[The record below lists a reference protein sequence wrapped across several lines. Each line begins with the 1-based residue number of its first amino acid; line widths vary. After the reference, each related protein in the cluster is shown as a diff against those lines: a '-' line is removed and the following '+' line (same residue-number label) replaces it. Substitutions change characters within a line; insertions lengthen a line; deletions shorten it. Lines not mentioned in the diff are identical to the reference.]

1 MKFSLFFD
9 LAMVVS
15 GNGIPD
21 HKATEA
27 MMESVKTNP
36 RAGRYFHKAFKD
48 PLEGIPEEDIV
59 EDLPKDTEDPADEKP
74 IGDEIPNPTVDM
86 EESPK
91 NEEVDPIETP
101 TPSTED
107 EDEEYAQEST
117 EENEDKEEDTES
129 HMSDELK
136 EDVAALE
143 DLLNAFSHMD
153 EESTEEISQDQID
166 HTYLTDVMSRD
177 QKTAFEEIMN
187 RSENDQPAEEA
198 VGRETPAIPSVLR
211 EVETEDDETPIPL
224 NVSVEVNKETA
235 DMKVNK
241 TTYVDK
247 VENKELAKV
256 RKMIT
261 DFAMAP
267 TTKKKELANKI
278 YYYVIDHNVDID
290 LSKYRMIWKLVDK
303 PFITSRKEEK

>member
-15 GNGIPD
+15 GNGFPD
-21 HKATEA
+21 RKATEA

-36 RAGRYFHKAFKD
+36 RAGRYFYKAFKD

-59 EDLPKDTEDPADEKP
+59 EDLPKDTEDPAEEKP
-74 IGDEIPNPTVDM
+74 IGDEIPNPTVDT

-91 NEEVDPIETP
+91 NEEVDPIDTP

-117 EENEDKEEDTES
+117 EEEEEPES

-136 EDVAALE
+136 DDVAALE
-143 DLLNAFSHMD
+143 DLLNAFSNM
-153 EESTEEISQDQID
+153 EEEEEVEPIPD
-166 HTYLTDVMSRD
+166 TPV
-177 QKTAFEEIMN
+177 EET
-187 RSENDQPAEEA
+187 

-211 EVETEDDETPIPL
+211 EVEAEDDETPIPL

-247 VENKELAKV
+247 VENKEIAKV
-256 RKMIT
+256 RKMIS
-261 DFAMAP
+261 DFAMSP
-267 TTKKKELANKI
+267 TTKKKELANEI
-278 YYYVIDHNVDID
+278 YHYVMDHNVDID

-303 PFITSRKEEK
+303 PFITSKKEEK

>member
-21 HKATEA
+21 RKATEV

-59 EDLPKDTEDPADEKP
+59 KDLPKDTEDPAEEKP
-74 IGDEIPNPTVDM
+74 IGDEIPSPTVDM

-117 EENEDKEEDTES
+117 EEEEGKEEDTES

-143 DLLNAFSHMD
+143 DLLNAFSNM
-153 EESTEEISQDQID
+153 EEEEEVEPIPD
-166 HTYLTDVMSRD
+166 TPV
-177 QKTAFEEIMN
+177 
-187 RSENDQPAEEA
+187 EEA

-211 EVETEDDETPIPL
+211 EVEAEDDETPIPL

-235 DMKVNK
+235 DIEVNK

-256 RKMIT
+256 RKMIS

-267 TTKKKELANKI
+267 TTKKKELANEI
-278 YYYVIDHNVDID
+278 YYYVMDHNVDID

-303 PFITSRKEEK
+303 PFITSKKEEE

>member
-15 GNGIPD
+15 GNGFPD
-21 HKATEA
+21 RKATEA

-59 EDLPKDTEDPADEKP
+59 EDLPKDTEDPAEEKP

-107 EDEEYAQEST
+107 EDEEYAQQST
-117 EENEDKEEDTES
+117 EENEEATES

-136 EDVAALE
+136 EDVSALE
-143 DLLNAFSHMD
+143 DLLNAFSNM
-153 EESTEEISQDQID
+153 EEEEEVEPIPD
-166 HTYLTDVMSRD
+166 TPV
-177 QKTAFEEIMN
+177 
-187 RSENDQPAEEA
+187 EEA

-211 EVETEDDETPIPL
+211 EVEAEDNETPIPL

-235 DMKVNK
+235 DRKVNK

-256 RKMIT
+256 RKMIS

-267 TTKKKELANKI
+267 TTKKKELANEI
-278 YYYVIDHNVDID
+278 YYYVLDHNVDID
-290 LSKYRMIWKLVDK
+290 LRKYRMIWKLVDK
-303 PFITSRKEEK
+303 PFIASQKE

>member
-21 HKATEA
+21 RKATEA

-59 EDLPKDTEDPADEKP
+59 EDLPKDIEDPADEKP

-91 NEEVDPIETP
+91 DEEVDPIETS

-117 EENEDKEEDTES
+117 EENEEDTES

-143 DLLNAFSHMD
+143 DLLNAFSNMK
-153 EESTEEISQDQID
+153 EEEEVEPIPD
-166 HTYLTDVMSRD
+166 TPV
-177 QKTAFEEIMN
+177 
-187 RSENDQPAEEA
+187 EEA

-211 EVETEDDETPIPL
+211 EVEAEDDETPIPL

-303 PFITSRKEEK
+303 PFIASKKEEK

>member
-15 GNGIPD
+15 GNGFPD
-21 HKATEA
+21 RKATEA

-59 EDLPKDTEDPADEKP
+59 EDFPKDTEDPAEEKP

-86 EESPK
+86 KGSPK
-91 NEEVDPIETP
+91 NEEVDSIETP

-117 EENEDKEEDTES
+117 EENEDKEEDIES
-129 HMSDELK
+129 RMSDELK

-143 DLLNAFSHMD
+143 DLLNAFSNM
-153 EESTEEISQDQID
+153 EEEEEVEPIPD
-166 HTYLTDVMSRD
+166 TPV
-177 QKTAFEEIMN
+177 
-187 RSENDQPAEEA
+187 EEA

-211 EVETEDDETPIPL
+211 EVEAEDDETPIPL

-278 YYYVIDHNVDID
+278 YYYVMDHNVDID

>member
-21 HKATEA
+21 RKATEA

-91 NEEVDPIETP
+91 NEEVDPIKTP

-117 EENEDKEEDTES
+117 EESEDKEEDTES

-143 DLLNAFSHMD
+143 DLLNAFSNM
-153 EESTEEISQDQID
+153 EEEEEVEPIPD
-166 HTYLTDVMSRD
+166 TPV
-177 QKTAFEEIMN
+177 
-187 RSENDQPAEEA
+187 EEA
-198 VGRETPAIPSVLR
+198 MGRETPAIPSVLR
-211 EVETEDDETPIPL
+211 EVEAEDDETPIPL

-278 YYYVIDHNVDID
+278 YYYVMDHNVDID

-303 PFITSRKEEK
+303 PFITSKKEEK

>member
-21 HKATEA
+21 RKATEA

-117 EENEDKEEDTES
+117 EENEDKEEDIES
-129 HMSDELK
+129 RMSDELK

-143 DLLNAFSHMD
+143 DLLNAFSNM
-153 EESTEEISQDQID
+153 EEEEEVEPIPD
-166 HTYLTDVMSRD
+166 TPV
-177 QKTAFEEIMN
+177 
-187 RSENDQPAEEA
+187 EEA

-211 EVETEDDETPIPL
+211 EVEAEDDETPIPL

>member
-21 HKATEA
+21 RKATEA

-59 EDLPKDTEDPADEKP
+59 EDLPNDTGDPAEEKP

-117 EENEDKEEDTES
+117 EEEPES

-143 DLLNAFSHMD
+143 DLLNAFSNM
-153 EESTEEISQDQID
+153 EEEEEVEPIPD
-166 HTYLTDVMSRD
+166 TPV
-177 QKTAFEEIMN
+177 
-187 RSENDQPAEEA
+187 EEA

-211 EVETEDDETPIPL
+211 EVEAEDDETPIPL

-247 VENKELAKV
+247 MENKELAKV
-256 RKMIT
+256 RKMIS

-267 TTKKKELANKI
+267 TTKKKELANEI
-278 YYYVIDHNVDID
+278 YYYVLDHNVDID

-303 PFITSRKEEK
+303 PFITSKKEEK

>member
-21 HKATEA
+21 RKATEA

-59 EDLPKDTEDPADEKP
+59 EDLPKDTEDPAEEKP

-86 EESPK
+86 EKSPK

-107 EDEEYAQEST
+107 EDDEYAQEST
-117 EENEDKEEDTES
+117 EENEDKEEDIES
-129 HMSDELK
+129 RMSDELK

-143 DLLNAFSHMD
+143 DLLNAFSNM
-153 EESTEEISQDQID
+153 EEEEEVEPIPD
-166 HTYLTDVMSRD
+166 TPV
-177 QKTAFEEIMN
+177 
-187 RSENDQPAEEA
+187 EEA

-211 EVETEDDETPIPL
+211 EVEAEDDETPIPL

-278 YYYVIDHNVDID
+278 YYYVMDHNVDID

>member
-21 HKATEA
+21 RKATEA

-36 RAGRYFHKAFKD
+36 RAGRYFYKAFKD

-59 EDLPKDTEDPADEKP
+59 EDLPKDTEDPAEEKP
-74 IGDEIPNPTVDM
+74 IGDQIPNPTVDM
-86 EESPK
+86 EDSTK
-91 NEEVDPIETP
+91 NEEVDPIETS

-117 EENEDKEEDTES
+117 EENEEDTES
-129 HMSDELK
+129 HMSDDLK
-136 EDVAALE
+136 EDVDALE
-143 DLLNAFSHMD
+143 DLLNAFSNM
-153 EESTEEISQDQID
+153 EEEEEVDLIPD
-166 HTYLTDVMSRD
+166 TPV
-177 QKTAFEEIMN
+177 
-187 RSENDQPAEEA
+187 EEA

-211 EVETEDDETPIPL
+211 EVEAEDNENPIPL

-247 VENKELAKV
+247 VENKELAKA
-256 RKMIT
+256 RKMIS

-267 TTKKKELANKI
+267 TTKKKELANEI
-278 YYYVIDHNVDID
+278 YHYVMDHNVDID

-303 PFITSRKEEK
+303 PFITSKKEEK

>member
-21 HKATEA
+21 RKATEA

-91 NEEVDPIETP
+91 NEEVDPIKTP

-143 DLLNAFSHMD
+143 DLLNAFSNM
-153 EESTEEISQDQID
+153 EEEE
-166 HTYLTDVMSRD
+166 
-177 QKTAFEEIMN
+177 EEEEVEPIP
-187 RSENDQPAEEA
+187 DTPVEEA

-211 EVETEDDETPIPL
+211 EVEAEDDKTPIPL

-256 RKMIT
+256 RKMIS

-267 TTKKKELANKI
+267 TTKKKELANEI
-278 YYYVIDHNVDID
+278 YYYVMDHKVDID

-303 PFITSRKEEK
+303 PFITSKKEEK

>member
-21 HKATEA
+21 RKATEA
-27 MMESVKTNP
+27 IMESVKTNP
-36 RAGRYFHKAFKD
+36 RAGRYFHKAYKD

-59 EDLPKDTEDPADEKP
+59 EDLPKDTEDPAEEKP
-74 IGDEIPNPTVDM
+74 IGDEIPNPTVGM

-107 EDEEYAQEST
+107 EDEEFAQEST
-117 EENEDKEEDTES
+117 EEKEEEATES

-143 DLLNAFSHMD
+143 DLLNSFSNM
-153 EESTEEISQDQID
+153 EEEEEVEPIPD
-166 HTYLTDVMSRD
+166 TPV
-177 QKTAFEEIMN
+177 
-187 RSENDQPAEEA
+187 EEA

-211 EVETEDDETPIPL
+211 EVEAEDDETPIPL

-256 RKMIT
+256 RKMIS

-267 TTKKKELANKI
+267 TTKKKELANEI
-278 YYYVIDHNVDID
+278 YHYVMDHNVDID
-290 LSKYRMIWKLVDK
+290 LSKYRMIWRLVDK
-303 PFITSRKEEK
+303 PFITSKKEEK

>member
-21 HKATEA
+21 RKATEA

-59 EDLPKDTEDPADEKP
+59 EDLPKDTEDPSDEKP

-91 NEEVDPIETP
+91 NEEVDPIKTP

-143 DLLNAFSHMD
+143 DLLNAFSNMD
-153 EESTEEISQDQID
+153 EDEEVEPIPD
-166 HTYLTDVMSRD
+166 TPV
-177 QKTAFEEIMN
+177 
-187 RSENDQPAEEA
+187 EEA

-211 EVETEDDETPIPL
+211 EVEAEDDETPIPL

-278 YYYVIDHNVDID
+278 YYYVMDHNVDID

>member
-21 HKATEA
+21 RKATEA

-143 DLLNAFSHMD
+143 DLLNAFSNMD
-153 EESTEEISQDQID
+153 EDEEVEPIPD
-166 HTYLTDVMSRD
+166 TPV
-177 QKTAFEEIMN
+177 
-187 RSENDQPAEEA
+187 EEA

-211 EVETEDDETPIPL
+211 EVEAEDDETPIPL

-247 VENKELAKV
+247 VENKELDKV

-267 TTKKKELANKI
+267 TTKKKELANEI
-278 YYYVIDHNVDID
+278 YYYVMDHNVDID
-290 LSKYRMIWKLVDK
+290 LSKYRMIWKLVVK
-303 PFITSRKEEK
+303 PFITSKKEEK

>member
-21 HKATEA
+21 RKATEA

-59 EDLPKDTEDPADEKP
+59 EDLPKDIEDPAEEKP

-86 EESPK
+86 EGSPK

-107 EDEEYAQEST
+107 EDEEYAREST
-117 EENEDKEEDTES
+117 KENEDKEEDTES

-143 DLLNAFSHMD
+143 DLLNAFSNM
-153 EESTEEISQDQID
+153 EEEEEVEPIPD
-166 HTYLTDVMSRD
+166 TPV
-177 QKTAFEEIMN
+177 
-187 RSENDQPAEEA
+187 EEA
-198 VGRETPAIPSVLR
+198 VGIETPAIPSVLR
-211 EVETEDDETPIPL
+211 EVEAEDDETPIPL

-247 VENKELAKV
+247 VEDKELAKV
-256 RKMIT
+256 KKMIS

-278 YYYVIDHNVDID
+278 YYYVMDHNVDID

>member
-21 HKATEA
+21 RKATEA

-59 EDLPKDTEDPADEKP
+59 EDLPKDIEDPAEEKP

-86 EESPK
+86 EKSPK

-143 DLLNAFSHMD
+143 DLLNAFSNMEEEEEVEPIPD
-153 EESTEEISQDQID
+153 TPVEES
-166 HTYLTDVMSRD
+166 
-177 QKTAFEEIMN
+177 
-187 RSENDQPAEEA
+187 

-211 EVETEDDETPIPL
+211 EVEAEDDETPIPL

-256 RKMIT
+256 KKMFS

-267 TTKKKELANKI
+267 TTKKKELANEI
-278 YYYVIDHNVDID
+278 YHYVMDHNVDID

-303 PFITSRKEEK
+303 PFIASKKEEK

>member
-21 HKATEA
+21 RKATEA

-59 EDLPKDTEDPADEKP
+59 EDLPKDTEDPAEEKP

-91 NEEVDPIETP
+91 NEEVDPIETS

-117 EENEDKEEDTES
+117 EENEEDTES

-143 DLLNAFSHMD
+143 DLLNAFSNM
-153 EESTEEISQDQID
+153 EEKEEVEPIPD
-166 HTYLTDVMSRD
+166 TPV
-177 QKTAFEEIMN
+177 
-187 RSENDQPAEEA
+187 EEA

-211 EVETEDDETPIPL
+211 EVEAEDDETPIPL

>member
-9 LAMVVS
+9 LAIVVS

-21 HKATEA
+21 RKATEA
-27 MMESVKTNP
+27 MMESVKPNP

-59 EDLPKDTEDPADEKP
+59 EDLPKDTEDPAEEKP
-74 IGDEIPNPTVDM
+74 IGDEIPNPSVDM

-91 NEEVDPIETP
+91 NEEVDLIETP

-117 EENEDKEEDTES
+117 EEEEGKEDTES

-143 DLLNAFSHMD
+143 DLLNAFSNM
-153 EESTEEISQDQID
+153 EEEEEVEPIPD
-166 HTYLTDVMSRD
+166 TPV
-177 QKTAFEEIMN
+177 
-187 RSENDQPAEEA
+187 EEA

-211 EVETEDDETPIPL
+211 EVEAEDDETPIPL

-247 VENKELAKV
+247 VEDKDLAKV
-256 RKMIT
+256 RKMIS

-267 TTKKKELANKI
+267 TTKKKELANEI
-278 YYYVIDHNVDID
+278 YCYVLDHNVDID
-290 LSKYRMIWKLVDK
+290 LRKYRMIWKLVDK
-303 PFITSRKEEK
+303 PFITSKKEEE

>member
-21 HKATEA
+21 RKATEA

-59 EDLPKDTEDPADEKP
+59 EDLPKDTEDPAEEKP
-74 IGDEIPNPTVDM
+74 IGDEIPNPIVDM

-117 EENEDKEEDTES
+117 EENEENTES

-136 EDVAALE
+136 EDVSALE
-143 DLLNAFSHMD
+143 DLLNAFSNI
-153 EESTEEISQDQID
+153 EEEEEVEPIPD
-166 HTYLTDVMSRD
+166 TPV
-177 QKTAFEEIMN
+177 
-187 RSENDQPAEEA
+187 EEA

-211 EVETEDDETPIPL
+211 EVEAEDNETPIPL

-247 VENKELAKV
+247 VENKELTKV
-256 RKMIT
+256 RKMIS

-267 TTKKKELANKI
+267 TTKKKELANEI
-278 YYYVIDHNVDID
+278 YYYVLDHNVDID
-290 LSKYRMIWKLVDK
+290 LRKYRMIWKLVDK
-303 PFITSRKEEK
+303 PFIASQKEEK

>member
-21 HKATEA
+21 RKATEA

-59 EDLPKDTEDPADEKP
+59 EDLPKDTEDPAEEKP

-91 NEEVDPIETP
+91 NEEVDPIEAP
-101 TPSTED
+101 TPSKED

-117 EENEDKEEDTES
+117 EEEEDKEGATES

-143 DLLNAFSHMD
+143 DLLNAFSHM
-153 EESTEEISQDQID
+153 EEEEEVEPIPDRP
-166 HTYLTDVMSRD
+166 V
-177 QKTAFEEIMN
+177 
-187 RSENDQPAEEA
+187 EEA

-211 EVETEDDETPIPL
+211 EVEAEDDETPIPL

-256 RKMIT
+256 RKMIS

-267 TTKKKELANKI
+267 TTKKKELANVI
-278 YYYVIDHNVDID
+278 YHYVLDHNVDID

-303 PFITSRKEEK
+303 PFITSKKEEK

>member
-21 HKATEA
+21 RKATEA

-59 EDLPKDTEDPADEKP
+59 EDLPKDTEDPAEEKP

-117 EENEDKEEDTES
+117 EDNEEATES
-129 HMSDELK
+129 HMSDEFK

-143 DLLNAFSHMD
+143 DLLNAFSNM
-153 EESTEEISQDQID
+153 EEEEEVEPIPD
-166 HTYLTDVMSRD
+166 TPV
-177 QKTAFEEIMN
+177 
-187 RSENDQPAEEA
+187 EEA

-211 EVETEDDETPIPL
+211 EVEAEDNETPIPL

-256 RKMIT
+256 RKMIS

-267 TTKKKELANKI
+267 TTKKKELANEI
-278 YYYVIDHNVDID
+278 YHYVMDHNVDID

-303 PFITSRKEEK
+303 PFITSKKEEK

>member
-21 HKATEA
+21 RKATEA

-143 DLLNAFSHMD
+143 DLLNAFSNMD
-153 EESTEEISQDQID
+153 EDEEVEPIPD
-166 HTYLTDVMSRD
+166 TPV
-177 QKTAFEEIMN
+177 
-187 RSENDQPAEEA
+187 EEA

-211 EVETEDDETPIPL
+211 EVEAEDDETPIPL

-247 VENKELAKV
+247 VETKELDKV

-267 TTKKKELANKI
+267 TTKKKELANEI
-278 YYYVIDHNVDID
+278 YYYVMDHKVDID

-303 PFITSRKEEK
+303 PFITSKKEEK

>member
-21 HKATEA
+21 RKATEA

-74 IGDEIPNPTVDM
+74 IGDEIPNPTVNM
-86 EESPK
+86 EKSPK

-143 DLLNAFSHMD
+143 DLLNAFSNM
-153 EESTEEISQDQID
+153 EEEEEVEPIPD
-166 HTYLTDVMSRD
+166 TPV
-177 QKTAFEEIMN
+177 
-187 RSENDQPAEEA
+187 EEA

-211 EVETEDDETPIPL
+211 EVEAEDDETPIPL

-278 YYYVIDHNVDID
+278 YHYVIDHNVDID
-290 LSKYRMIWKLVDK
+290 LRKYRMIWKLVDK

>member
-21 HKATEA
+21 RKATEA
-27 MMESVKTNP
+27 MMESAKTNP

-59 EDLPKDTEDPADEKP
+59 EDLPKDTDNSAEEKP

-91 NEEVDPIETP
+91 NEEVDPIETS

-107 EDEEYAQEST
+107 EDEEYAQEFT
-117 EENEDKEEDTES
+117 EENEEDTES
-129 HMSDELK
+129 HMNDEFK

-143 DLLNAFSHMD
+143 DLLNAFSNMD
-153 EESTEEISQDQID
+153 EEEEVELIPD
-166 HTYLTDVMSRD
+166 TPV
-177 QKTAFEEIMN
+177 
-187 RSENDQPAEEA
+187 EEA

-211 EVETEDDETPIPL
+211 EVEAEDDETTIPL

-256 RKMIT
+256 RKMIS

-267 TTKKKELANKI
+267 TTKKKELANEI
-278 YYYVIDHNVDID
+278 YYYVMDHNVDID

-303 PFITSRKEEK
+303 PFITSKKEEE

>member
-21 HKATEA
+21 RKATEA

-59 EDLPKDTEDPADEKP
+59 EDLPKDIEDPADEKP

-107 EDEEYAQEST
+107 EDEEYSQEST
-117 EENEDKEEDTES
+117 EENEEDTES

-143 DLLNAFSHMD
+143 DLLNAFSNM
-153 EESTEEISQDQID
+153 EEEEEVEPIPD
-166 HTYLTDVMSRD
+166 TPV
-177 QKTAFEEIMN
+177 
-187 RSENDQPAEEA
+187 EEA

-211 EVETEDDETPIPL
+211 EVEAEDDETPIPL

-256 RKMIT
+256 KKMIS

-278 YYYVIDHNVDID
+278 YYYVMDHNVDID

-303 PFITSRKEEK
+303 PFITSKKEEK

>member
-21 HKATEA
+21 RKATEA

-91 NEEVDPIETP
+91 DEEVDPIETP

-117 EENEDKEEDTES
+117 EENEDKEEDIES
-129 HMSDELK
+129 RMSDELK

-143 DLLNAFSHMD
+143 DLLNAFSNM
-153 EESTEEISQDQID
+153 EEEEEVEPIPD
-166 HTYLTDVMSRD
+166 TPV
-177 QKTAFEEIMN
+177 
-187 RSENDQPAEEA
+187 EEA
-198 VGRETPAIPSVLR
+198 VGRETPAIPSALR
-211 EVETEDDETPIPL
+211 EVEAEDNETPIPL

-247 VENKELAKV
+247 VEDKELAKV
-256 RKMIT
+256 KKMIS

-278 YYYVIDHNVDID
+278 YYYVMDHNVDID

>member
-21 HKATEA
+21 RKATEA

-86 EESPK
+86 EGSPK

-143 DLLNAFSHMD
+143 DLLNAFSNMD
-153 EESTEEISQDQID
+153 EDEEVEPIPD
-166 HTYLTDVMSRD
+166 TPV
-177 QKTAFEEIMN
+177 
-187 RSENDQPAEEA
+187 EEA

-211 EVETEDDETPIPL
+211 EVEAEDDETPIPL

-256 RKMIT
+256 RKMIS

-278 YYYVIDHNVDID
+278 YYYVMDHNVDID

-303 PFITSRKEEK
+303 PFITSKKEEK

>member
-21 HKATEA
+21 RKATEA

-59 EDLPKDTEDPADEKP
+59 EDLPKDTEDPAEEKP

-91 NEEVDPIETP
+91 NEEVDPIETS

-117 EENEDKEEDTES
+117 EENEEDTES

-143 DLLNAFSHMD
+143 DLLNAFSNMD
-153 EESTEEISQDQID
+153 EEEVEEISQDQID

-177 QKTAFEEIMN
+177 QKTAFEKILN

-211 EVETEDDETPIPL
+211 EVEAEDNETPIPL

-256 RKMIT
+256 RKMIS

-267 TTKKKELANKI
+267 TTKKKELANEI
-278 YYYVIDHNVDID
+278 YYYVMDHNVDID

-303 PFITSRKEEK
+303 PFITSKKEEK

>member
-21 HKATEA
+21 RKATEA

-59 EDLPKDTEDPADEKP
+59 EDLPKDIEDPAEEKP

-86 EESPK
+86 EKSPK

-117 EENEDKEEDTES
+117 EEEPES
-129 HMSDELK
+129 YMSDELK
-136 EDVAALE
+136 EDVSALE
-143 DLLNAFSHMD
+143 DLLNAFSNM
-153 EESTEEISQDQID
+153 EEEEEVEPIPD
-166 HTYLTDVMSRD
+166 TPV
-177 QKTAFEEIMN
+177 K
-187 RSENDQPAEEA
+187 EA

-211 EVETEDDETPIPL
+211 EVEAEDDETPIPL

-256 RKMIT
+256 RKMIS

-278 YYYVIDHNVDID
+278 YHYVMDHNVDID

-303 PFITSRKEEK
+303 PFITSKKEEK

>member
-9 LAMVVS
+9 FAMVVS

-21 HKATEA
+21 RKATEA

-59 EDLPKDTEDPADEKP
+59 EDLPKDIEDPAEEKP

-86 EESPK
+86 EKSPK

-107 EDEEYAQEST
+107 EDEEYAKEST

-143 DLLNAFSHMD
+143 DLLNAFSNM
-153 EESTEEISQDQID
+153 EEEEEVEPIPD
-166 HTYLTDVMSRD
+166 TPV
-177 QKTAFEEIMN
+177 
-187 RSENDQPAEEA
+187 EEA

-211 EVETEDDETPIPL
+211 EVEAEDDETPIPL

-256 RKMIT
+256 KKMIS

>member
-21 HKATEA
+21 RKATEA

-59 EDLPKDTEDPADEKP
+59 EDLPKDTEDPAEEKP

-91 NEEVDPIETP
+91 NEEVDPIETS

-117 EENEDKEEDTES
+117 EENEEDTES

-143 DLLNAFSHMD
+143 DLLNAFSNMD
-153 EESTEEISQDQID
+153 EEEVEEISQDQID

-177 QKTAFEEIMN
+177 QKTAFEKILN

-211 EVETEDDETPIPL
+211 EVEAEDNETPIPL

>member
-21 HKATEA
+21 RKATEA

-36 RAGRYFHKAFKD
+36 RAGRYFHKVFKD

-59 EDLPKDTEDPADEKP
+59 EDLPKDTEDPAEEKP

-117 EENEDKEEDTES
+117 EEEDTES

-136 EDVAALE
+136 DDVAALE
-143 DLLNAFSHMD
+143 DLLNAFSNM
-153 EESTEEISQDQID
+153 EEEEEVEPIPN
-166 HTYLTDVMSRD
+166 T
-177 QKTAFEEIMN
+177 
-187 RSENDQPAEEA
+187 PAEET

-211 EVETEDDETPIPL
+211 EVESEDDETPIPL

-247 VENKELAKV
+247 MENKELAKV
-256 RKMIT
+256 RKMIS

-267 TTKKKELANKI
+267 TTKKKELANEI
-278 YYYVIDHNVDID
+278 YHYVMDHNVDID

-303 PFITSRKEEK
+303 PFIASKKE

>member
-21 HKATEA
+21 RKATEA
-27 MMESVKTNP
+27 MMESVKSNP

-48 PLEGIPEEDIV
+48 PLEGIPEEEIV
-59 EDLPKDTEDPADEKP
+59 EDLPKDTEDPAEEKP

-117 EENEDKEEDTES
+117 EEEECKEEEPES

-136 EDVAALE
+136 DDVAALE
-143 DLLNAFSHMD
+143 DLLNAFSNM
-153 EESTEEISQDQID
+153 EEEEEVEPIPD
-166 HTYLTDVMSRD
+166 T
-177 QKTAFEEIMN
+177 
-187 RSENDQPAEEA
+187 PAEET

-211 EVETEDDETPIPL
+211 EVEAEDDETPIPL

-235 DMKVNK
+235 DMRVNK

-256 RKMIT
+256 RKMIS

-267 TTKKKELANKI
+267 TTKKKELANEI
-278 YYYVIDHNVDID
+278 YYYVMDHNVDID

-303 PFITSRKEEK
+303 PFITSKKEEE

>member
-21 HKATEA
+21 RKATEA

-59 EDLPKDTEDPADEKP
+59 EDLPKDTEDPAEEKP

-117 EENEDKEEDTES
+117 EEKEEDTES

-143 DLLNAFSHMD
+143 DLLNAFSNMD
-153 EESTEEISQDQID
+153 EEEEVEPIPD
-166 HTYLTDVMSRD
+166 TPV
-177 QKTAFEEIMN
+177 
-187 RSENDQPAEEA
+187 EEA

-211 EVETEDDETPIPL
+211 EVEAEDNETPIPL

-256 RKMIT
+256 RKMIS

-278 YYYVIDHNVDID
+278 YYYVLDHNVDID
-290 LSKYRMIWKLVDK
+290 LRKYRMIWKLVDK
-303 PFITSRKEEK
+303 PFITSKKEDE

>member
-15 GNGIPD
+15 GNGFPD
-21 HKATEA
+21 RKATEA

-59 EDLPKDTEDPADEKP
+59 EDLLKDTEDPAEEKP

-91 NEEVDPIETP
+91 NEEVNPIETP

-117 EENEDKEEDTES
+117 EEEDTES

-143 DLLNAFSHMD
+143 DLLSAFSNM
-153 EESTEEISQDQID
+153 EEEEEVEPIPDTS
-166 HTYLTDVMSRD
+166 
-177 QKTAFEEIMN
+177 
-187 RSENDQPAEEA
+187 AEEA

-211 EVETEDDETPIPL
+211 EVEAEDNETPIPL

-247 VENKELAKV
+247 VEDKDLAKV
-256 RKMIT
+256 RKMIS

-267 TTKKKELANKI
+267 TTKKKELANEI
-278 YYYVIDHNVDID
+278 YHYVLDHNVDID

-303 PFITSRKEEK
+303 PFITSKKEEK

>member
-21 HKATEA
+21 RKATEA

-59 EDLPKDTEDPADEKP
+59 EDLPKDTEDPAEEKP

-107 EDEEYAQEST
+107 ENEEYAQEST
-117 EENEDKEEDTES
+117 EEEEDTES
-129 HMSDELK
+129 HMSDDLK
-136 EDVAALE
+136 EDVDALE
-143 DLLNAFSHMD
+143 DLLNSFSNM
-153 EESTEEISQDQID
+153 EEEEEVEPIPD
-166 HTYLTDVMSRD
+166 TPV
-177 QKTAFEEIMN
+177 
-187 RSENDQPAEEA
+187 EEA

-211 EVETEDDETPIPL
+211 EVEAEDDETPIPL

-247 VENKELAKV
+247 VENKGLAKV
-256 RKMIT
+256 RRMIS

-267 TTKKKELANKI
+267 TTKKKELANEI
-278 YYYVIDHNVDID
+278 YHYVMDHNVDID

-303 PFITSRKEEK
+303 PFITSKKEEK

>member
-21 HKATEA
+21 RKATEA

-48 PLEGIPEEDIV
+48 PLEGIPEEEIV
-59 EDLPKDTEDPADEKP
+59 EDLPKDTEDPAEEKP

-86 EESPK
+86 KESPK

-117 EENEDKEEDTES
+117 EEEEPES

-136 EDVAALE
+136 DDVAALE
-143 DLLNAFSHMD
+143 DLLNAFSNM
-153 EESTEEISQDQID
+153 EEEEEVEPIPD
-166 HTYLTDVMSRD
+166 T
-177 QKTAFEEIMN
+177 
-187 RSENDQPAEEA
+187 PAEET

-211 EVETEDDETPIPL
+211 EVEAEDDETPIPL
-224 NVSVEVNKETA
+224 NVSVEINKETA

-256 RKMIT
+256 RKMIS

-267 TTKKKELANKI
+267 TTKKKELANEI
-278 YYYVIDHNVDID
+278 YHYVMDHNVDID

-303 PFITSRKEEK
+303 PFIASKKE

>member
-21 HKATEA
+21 RKATEA

-59 EDLPKDTEDPADEKP
+59 EDLPNDTEDPAEEKP

-101 TPSTED
+101 TPSIED

-117 EENEDKEEDTES
+117 EEEEEKEEATES

-143 DLLNAFSHMD
+143 DLLNAFSNM
-153 EESTEEISQDQID
+153 EEEEEVEPIPD
-166 HTYLTDVMSRD
+166 T
-177 QKTAFEEIMN
+177 
-187 RSENDQPAEEA
+187 PAEEA
-198 VGRETPAIPSVLR
+198 VGRETPVIPSVLR
-211 EVETEDDETPIPL
+211 EVEAEDDETPIPL

-256 RKMIT
+256 RKMIS

-267 TTKKKELANKI
+267 TTKKKELANEI
-278 YYYVIDHNVDID
+278 YYYVMDHNVDID

-303 PFITSRKEEK
+303 PFIASKKEEK

>member
-21 HKATEA
+21 RKATEA

-59 EDLPKDTEDPADEKP
+59 EDLPKDIEDPADEKP

-86 EESPK
+86 KGSPK

-143 DLLNAFSHMD
+143 DLLNAFSNM
-153 EESTEEISQDQID
+153 EEEEEVEPIPD
-166 HTYLTDVMSRD
+166 TPV
-177 QKTAFEEIMN
+177 
-187 RSENDQPAEEA
+187 EEA

-211 EVETEDDETPIPL
+211 EVEAEDDETPIPL

-247 VENKELAKV
+247 VENKELSTVK
-256 RKMIT
+256 KMIS

-278 YYYVIDHNVDID
+278 YYYVMDHNVDID

-303 PFITSRKEEK
+303 PFITSKKEEK